1 MFDRLPPPPQ
11 STHPALTTLT
21 SRLPTILTRAN
32 HPEMWGVTL
41 QTETAASHA
50 PTANILIKFL
60 RANDGDPARAEEQL
74 VQALAW
80 RREMDPLGLRDH
92 GRFSARRFAGLGYQ
106 TAYDG
111 PDGNEGREV
120 GLVATWNIY
129 GGVADLEETFGD
141 VDE

>member
-1 MFDRLPPPPQ
+1 MFDRLPPPQ

-32 HPEMWGVTL
+32 HPEMWGVAL

-74 VQALAW
+74 VRALAW
-80 RREMDPLGLRDH
+80 RREMDPLGLREH
-92 GRFSARRFAGLGYQ
+92 GRFSAQRFGGLGYQ
-106 TAYDG
+106 TAYAG